1 LIETPALVISS
12 IKYGDSSLITTCFT
26 KYYGLRSYLLKGIL
40 SSRKGKLSKG
50 MFQTFGL
57 LSLISNHKKKEGLNF
72 INEARINKPIKSI
85 HTSIFKSTV
94 VIFLSEVLKSVLK
107 EEKEKNEELY
117 NFLEVM
123 ILWLDS
129 KNFNPNF
136 HLKFLI
142 DLTRY
147 IGFYPNTSDYNYPYF
162 DLNNGSFSNKINSE
176 NIILG
181 DDLKNFRNLI
191 KLNFDQIEM
200 LSLTKKIR
208 KNLLDQLMIYYGIHL
223 QYFNPPKSIKVFNDV
238 FSDKK

>member
-1 LIETPALVISS
+1 MIETPALVISS
-12 IKYGDSSLITTCFT
+12 IKYGDSSLITSCYT
-26 KYYGLRSYLLKGIL
+26 KYYGLKSYLLKGIL
-40 SSRKGKLSKG
+40 SSRKGKLNKG
-50 MFQTFGL
+50 MFQTFSL
-57 LSLISNHKKKEGLNF
+57 ISLISNHKKKEGLNF
-72 INEARINKPIKSI
+72 INEARIRKPLKSI
-85 HTSIFKSTV
+85 HTSIYKSTV

-181 DDLKNFRNLI
+181 DDLKMFRNLI

-208 KNLLDQLMIYYGIHL
+208 KNLLDHLMIYYGIHL

-238 FSDKK
+238 FNDKE

>member
-1 LIETPALVISS
+1 
-12 IKYGDSSLITTCFT
+12 
-26 KYYGLRSYLLKGIL
+26 
-40 SSRKGKLSKG
+40 

-57 LSLISNHKKKEGLNF
+57 ISLISNHKKKEGLNF

-181 DDLKNFRNLI
+181 DDLKMFRNLI

-208 KNLLDQLMIYYGIHL
+208 KNLLDHLMIYYGIHL

-238 FSDKK
+238 FNDKE

>member
-1 LIETPALVISS
+1 MIETPALVISS
-12 IKYGDSSLITTCFT
+12 IKYGDSSLITSCYT
-26 KYYGLRSYLLKGIL
+26 KYYGLKSYLLKGVL

-57 LSLISNHKKKEGLNF
+57 ISLISNHKKKEGLNF

-162 DLNNGSFSNKINSE
+162 C
-176 NIILG
+176 
-181 DDLKNFRNLI
+181 
-191 KLNFDQIEM
+191 
-200 LSLTKKIR
+200 
-208 KNLLDQLMIYYGIHL
+208 LLYTSPSPRD
-223 QYFNPPKSIKVFNDV
+223 
-238 FSDKK
+238 

>member
-1 LIETPALVISS
+1 METPALVISS

-85 HTSIFKSTV
+85 HTSVFKSTV

>member
-1 LIETPALVISS
+1 MIETPALVISS

-57 LSLISNHKKKEGLNF
+57 LSLISHHKKKEGLNF

>member
-1 LIETPALVISS
+1 MIETPALVISS

-181 DDLKNFRNLI
+181 DDLKMFRNLI

-208 KNLLDQLMIYYGIHL
+208 KNLLDHLMIYYGIHL

-238 FSDKK
+238 FNDKE

>member
-1 LIETPALVISS
+1 MIETPALVISS
-12 IKYGDSSLITTCFT
+12 IKYGDSSLITSCYT
-26 KYYGLRSYLLKGIL
+26 KYYGLKSYLLKGVL
-40 SSRKGKLSKG
+40 SSKKDKLNKG
-50 MFQTFGL
+50 MFQTFSL
-57 LSLISNHKKKEGLNF
+57 ISLISNHKKKEGLNF
-72 INEARINKPIKSI
+72 INEARIRKPLKSI
-85 HTSIFKSTV
+85 HTSIYKSTV

-208 KNLLDQLMIYYGIHL
+208 KNLLDHLMIYYGIHL

>member
-1 LIETPALVISS
+1 MIETPALVISS

-85 HTSIFKSTV
+85 HTSVFKSTV

>member
-1 LIETPALVISS
+1 
-12 IKYGDSSLITTCFT
+12 
-26 KYYGLRSYLLKGIL
+26 
-40 SSRKGKLSKG
+40 

-223 QYFNPPKSIKVFNDV
+223 QYFNPPKSIKVFNDF
-238 FSDKK
+238 FSNKK